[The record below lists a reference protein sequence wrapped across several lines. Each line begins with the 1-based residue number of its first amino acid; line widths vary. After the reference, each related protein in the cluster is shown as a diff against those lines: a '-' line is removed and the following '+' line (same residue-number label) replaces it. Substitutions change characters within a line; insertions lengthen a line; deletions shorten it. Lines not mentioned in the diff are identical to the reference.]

1 MNNNFKIKDIVIISI
16 FTAVLFVQEQALSF
30 LPNIQLTV
38 LLLVLYSKILGFNKT
53 VIIVLLHVLL
63 DSILGGFNILYLI
76 PMLIGWM
83 SIPIMISTLFKK
95 VESSIG
101 LGIVGIIASVIYSWS
116 FIFIEVV
123 VLKGSFTAYFI
134 ADLPFELLLM
144 GSSFLS
150 IIWLYQP
157 LYKLI
162 NKIYQ

>member
-101 LGIVGIIASVIYSWS
+101 LGIVGVIASVIYSWC

-123 VLKGSFTAYFI
+123 VLKGSFVAYFI

>member
-1 MNNNFKIKDIVIISI
+1 MKNNFKIKDIVIISI
-16 FTAVLFVQEQALSF
+16 FTAVLFVQEQVLSF

-38 LLLVLYSKILGFNKT
+38 LLIVLYSKILGFKKT
-53 VIIVLLHVLL
+53 IIIVLLHILL

-76 PMLIGWM
+76 PMLIGWL
-83 SIPIMISTLFKK
+83 SIPILILTLFKK

-101 LGIVGIIASVIYSWS
+101 LGIVGIIASVIYSWC

-123 VLKGSFTAYFI
+123 VLKGSFIAYFI